1 MDLERYNMNYKI
13 KIIQGVKIM
22 LINVIYQN
30 GKYGLVEDS
39 ELDELIAQ
47 RKIKKFLR
55 STGWCTLGADP
66 IRKDSRID
74 FKGPERRQSLT
85 NAAMD
90 VK

>member
-1 MDLERYNMNYKI
+1 
-13 KIIQGVKIM
+13 M

-39 ELDELIAQ
+39 ELDQLIVQ

-55 STGWCTLGADP
+55 STGWCVDT
-66 IRKDSRID
+66 IRKESSID
-74 FKGPERRQSLT
+74 FKVPERRQSLT
-85 NAAMD
+85 NAAK

>member
-1 MDLERYNMNYKI
+1 
-13 KIIQGVKIM
+13 M

-39 ELDELIAQ
+39 ELDQLIVQ

-55 STGWCTLGADP
+55 STGWYTLGVDT
-66 IRKDSRID
+66 IRKESSID
-74 FKGPERRQSLT
+74 FKVPERRQSLT
-85 NAAMD
+85 NAAK

>member
-1 MDLERYNMNYKI
+1 
-13 KIIQGVKIM
+13 M

-39 ELDELIAQ
+39 ELDKLIVQ
-47 RKIKKFLR
+47 GKIKKFLR

-66 IRKDSRID
+66 IRKESRID
-74 FKGPERRQSLT
+74 FKGQERRQ
-85 NAAMD
+85 AANKAVQ